1 METPLISVIV
11 PVYNA
16 QEYLAE
22 CIESILVQTLTAFE
36 LILVDDASTDKT
48 SSICRDYA
56 SGDSRIKFIQL
67 EKNEGQANARNVGL
81 DAAVGRRICF
91 VDSDDCIH
99 PQALRRM
106 SDVMDSSGVLM
117 VAAEAINATSVEF
130 KPFESD
136 RVAYDVIGFEKAMK
150 LFFYQK
156 KKYWASV
163 CSKLYD
169 CSLFDDSLRFHK
181 GLYYEDLEIF
191 PHLMRRDGH
200 IASFNDVIY
209 FYRVNPGSFINTWSD
224 KRLDVLH
231 VTALMEDDV
240 RRHFPH
246 ILPAAADRRFSA
258 NFNIFI
264 LASAAGRKDV
274 AQSCWKVIKHYRR
287 RCLADSSA
295 RMKNKMG
302 ALLSYLGQGCVL
314 FVARLLNLH

>member
-156 KKYWASV
+156 KK
-163 CSKLYD
+163 
-169 CSLFDDSLRFHK
+169 
-181 GLYYEDLEIF
+181 
-191 PHLMRRDGH
+191 
-200 IASFNDVIY
+200 
-209 FYRVNPGSFINTWSD
+209 
-224 KRLDVLH
+224 
-231 VTALMEDDV
+231 
-240 RRHFPH
+240 
-246 ILPAAADRRFSA
+246 ILGF
-258 NFNIFI
+258 
-264 LASAAGRKDV
+264 G
-274 AQSCWKVIKHYRR
+274 
-287 RCLADSSA
+287 
-295 RMKNKMG
+295 M
-302 ALLSYLGQGCVL
+302 
-314 FVARLLNLH
+314 